1 MAIYNAAHGGKSKG
15 RIDRNCEKAP
25 IVCVAPEDANSIT
38 TTPGYGQGAITL
50 EQVIQNL
57 GSDYAKLAVGDSVI
71 VGLVPTQSFLA
82 SIANKSPC
90 KLGGLTYEF
99 ELVRQNG
106 VAANGDVAYD
116 KAPLAA
122 GVLATTVYTKDPVTL
137 AVTSTVTVAAGVPAA
152 IGATATNVV
161 YGAPRTAAEYF
172 GSFGGVAIKILSLPT
187 ATDTCKSSIH
197 EAAFGA
203 CDVFHWNWENLQP
216 CVRKCQAI
224 CNEAGSDIV
233 VLA

>member
-1 MAIYNAAHGGKSKG
+1 MAIYNAAHGGKQKG
-15 RIDRNCEKAP
+15 RIDRGCDKAP
-25 IVCVAPEDANSIT
+25 ITCVAPEDANSIT

-50 EQVIQNL
+50 EQIIQNL

-71 VGLVPTQSFLA
+71 FGYVPTQSFLA
-82 SIANKSPC
+82 GVANKSPC

-106 VAANGDVAYD
+106 VAVNGDVAYD
-116 KAPLAA
+116 QDPLEA

-137 AVTSTVTVAAGVPAA
+137 AVTSTVTVSNGVPAA

-161 YGAPRTAAEYF
+161 YGAPRTAADYF

-187 ATDTCKSSIH
+187 ATDPCAGGIH
-197 EAAFGA
+197 DAAFGS

-216 CVRKCQAI
+216 CIRKCQAI